1 MSTKYTPEVGVGT
14 LPLVLKYPSYYT
26 DFDMADC
33 VFCKIVKRESP
44 ASVALDSKNVIAFKS
59 VYPAAEHHYLI
70 VPKKHIIEFKDV
82 TSKDKDVLYDM
93 VEAAQALIKKHNLTG
108 GYKLIFNGGKYP
120 EIKHLHWHL
129 LGGVLEE
136 DYHEKT

>member
-1 MSTKYTPEVGVGT
+1 VNA
-14 LPLVLKYPSYYT
+14 LPLVLIHLTYYT

-33 VFCKIVKRESP
+33 IFCKIAKRESP

-59 VYPAAEHHYLI
+59 IDPAAEHHYLI
-70 VPKKHIIEFKDV
+70 VSKKHIIELKDV

-129 LGGVLEE
+129 LGGELEE
-136 DYHEKT
+136 NYHEKT